1 MWGLNI
7 PMPRVESSG
16 YELPGGTAIDYSDH
30 ICESIDNLARLYSLH
45 TETDYLQCRSKLVGN
60 ISNCMTDRA
69 AAKSCCDSPRERG
82 VGQNSNRAE
91 LPPSPPRYDSQFNLE
106 ARGIGERKALW

>member
-7 PMPRVESSG
+7 PMPQVESSG
-16 YELPGGTAIDYSDH
+16 YELPGGTAIDCPDH
-30 ICESIDNLARLYSLH
+30 ICESIDNLSRLYSLH
-45 TETDYLQCRSKLVGN
+45 TETDYHQCRSKLVGN

-82 VGQNSNRAE
+82 VG
-91 LPPSPPRYDSQFNLE
+91 
-106 ARGIGERKALW
+106 